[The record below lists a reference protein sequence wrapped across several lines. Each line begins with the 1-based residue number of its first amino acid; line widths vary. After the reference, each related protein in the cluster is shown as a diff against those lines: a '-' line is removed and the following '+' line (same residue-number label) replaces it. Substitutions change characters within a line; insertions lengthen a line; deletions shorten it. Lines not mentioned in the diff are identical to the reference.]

1 MRQWSEEQRSGTL
14 EMLMT
19 LPVAPWQLVLGK
31 FLAVMALV
39 GVALLLTLP
48 IPAVV
53 AMLGPLDW
61 GPVLGGYLAA
71 LLLAAA
77 YAALGLWLSALTD
90 NPIVALL
97 ATAVIG
103 GLLYLLGTPVVTGLT
118 GAPWNDVLRA
128 AGTGSRFESI
138 ERGVIDLRDLL
149 YYLSLCAFFL
159 LLTVYHAGPQA
170 VGQRGGDAA
179 LSAQREHGDGAAGGQ
194 PAGPES
200 VAGAAGGTAL
210 GCDGAARVH
219 AVADH
224 QGTDWKSAGAAAD
237 ARLYQQQEPSAARP
251 AAAAGGGSAARIRDR
266 REGAR

>member
-1 MRQWSEEQRSGTL
+1 MQKTLTIARKELESFFGSSIALIFLTIFLVVTLFVFFWVAGFFARGIADIRPLFRWMPLMLIFLVAALTMRQWSEEQRSGTL
-14 EMLMT
+14 EMLLT
-19 LPVAPWQLVLGK
+19 LPVAPWQVVLGK

-61 GPVLGGYLAA
+61 GPVIGGYLAA

-103 GLLYLLGTPVVTGLT
+103 GLLYLVGTPVVTGLT

-138 ERGVIDLRDLL
+138 ERGVIDLRDLV
-149 YYLSLCAFFL
+149 YYLSLCALFL
-159 LLTVYHAGPQA
+159 LLTVFTLDRKRWSTGRRRGTTGATRARGWRCWGP
-170 VGQRGGDAA
+170 
-179 LSAQREHGDGAAGGQ
+179 
-194 PAGPES
+194 
-200 VAGAAGGTAL
+200 T
-210 GCDGAARVH
+210 C
-219 AVADH
+219 
-224 QGTDWKSAGAAAD
+224 WC
-237 ARLYQQQEPSAARP
+237 
-251 AAAAGGGSAARIRDR
+251 
-266 REGAR
+266 